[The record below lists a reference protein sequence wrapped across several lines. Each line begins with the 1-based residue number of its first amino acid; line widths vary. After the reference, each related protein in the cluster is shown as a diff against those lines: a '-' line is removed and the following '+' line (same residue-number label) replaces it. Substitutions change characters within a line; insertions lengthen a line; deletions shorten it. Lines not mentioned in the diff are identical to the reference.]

1 MKNLFLSLVIVLTS
15 LVSFGQTK
23 KEVVALTEIEQ
34 LVFKKINDYL
44 VKNGLKANV
53 WCPESYKAAYHHS
66 YYLSDPNV
74 SISHFESEDV
84 QGVDEINTHNDR
96 ICSFLKSPGVV
107 SVENIMTTQASNA
120 WINIKDCD
128 GKKLISDNIFRAWYE
143 SESHNKAMLNSS
155 MTHGSIA
162 IVREKDGNYCRPV
175 MVFYLK

>member
-34 LVFKKINDYL
+34 LVFKQINDYR
-44 VKNGLKANV
+44 VKNGLKAIV
-53 WCPESYKAAYHHS
+53 WCSESYKAAYHHS
-66 YYLSDPNV
+66 YYLSNPDV

-84 QGVDEINTHNDR
+84 MGFNEINTHNDR
-96 ICSFLKSPGVV
+96 ICSVLNSPGVV
-107 SVENIMTTQASNA
+107 SVENVMTVQASDS
-120 WINIKDCD
+120 WIYRKDCD
-128 GKKLISDNIFRAWYE
+128 GKKTTSNFIFKAWVESD
-143 SESHNKAMLNSS
+143 SHNKAMLNSS

-175 MVFYLK
+175 MLFYIK

>member
-34 LVFKKINDYL
+34 LVFKQINDYR
-44 VKNGLKANV
+44 VKNGLKAIV
-53 WCPESYKAAYHHS
+53 WCSESYKAAYHHS

-84 QGVDEINTHNDR
+84 VGFEEINTHSDR
-96 ICSFLKSPGVV
+96 ICDVLNSPGVV
-107 SVENIMTTQASNA
+107 SCENVMTVQASDSQ
-120 WINIKDCD
+120 INRKDLD
-128 GKKLISDNIFRAWYE
+128 GKKRTADFIFKAWYE
-143 SESHNKAMLNSS
+143 SESHNKAMLNQS

-162 IVREKDGNYCRPV
+162 IVREKNGRYCRPV
-175 MVFYLK
+175 MLFYIK

>member
-34 LVFKKINDYL
+34 LVFKQINDYR
-44 VKNGLKANV
+44 VKNGLKAIV
-53 WCPESYKAAYHHS
+53 WCSESYKAAYHHS
-66 YYLSDPNV
+66 YYLSNPDV

-84 QGVDEINTHNDR
+84 IGFNEINTHNDR
-96 ICSFLKSPGVV
+96 ICSVLNSPGVV
-107 SVENIMTTQASNA
+107 SVENVMTVQASDS
-120 WINIKDCD
+120 WIYRKDCD
-128 GKKLISDNIFRAWYE
+128 GKKTTSNFIFKAWVESD
-143 SESHNKAMLNSS
+143 SHNKAMLNSS

-175 MVFYLK
+175 MLFYIK